1 MADHSTDIETIHD
14 DELADEALD
23 RACHSLGRG
32 INTLGTA
39 GTVTATLGT
48 AGCNKP

>member
-1 MADHSTDIETIHD
+1 MSGDIDTIHD

-23 RACHSLGRG
+23 RAYAFQGRG